1 MARGFQI
8 RFQSPSR
15 STLQNTYLYVH
26 MQIIK

>member
-8 RFQSPSR
+8 HAQNPSR
-15 STLQNTYLYVH
+15 SKLQNISLYVH